1 MTNRINTSRILRRL
15 VAGLA
20 AALLATF
27 AAASSARADEPT
39 GTIAGTIT
47 NNGIPVPDASIFVS
61 AADGSFGESGMTDWI
76 GRYTVSNLPVAGSP
90 YRVSV
95 EAPGHP
101 KQYAHGK
108 ADLESATLFP
118 VTADGVTTVD
128 ESLLPTGT
136 IIGRFTDPAGNGVS
150 AWVGAYGSQGVPTGA
165 TADGDGNYSISVLPG
180 TYRVGFNY
188 GNTQQYAYGTFSWS
202 QASLFA
208 VAAGETVTVNDV
220 RLETGTIAGRLTN
233 ADGTPAAGIS
243 VQAEGDT
250 SYGFGATDDSGAY
263 RIEDLV
269 PGAYRVYFRLPSGA
283 QQWAPQALTRTQ
295 AQSFDV
301 AGGGTVT
308 LDEQLVP
315 LGSIAGR
322 FTDANGAPFP
332 NVSVMV
338 DSDNVEGNITTTTDA
353 AGTYRIDGVPAADYR
368 VRFYDW
374 QTNLDQYAHGKRSR
388 EAADPITVRADQT
401 TTVDDQR
408 LPTGTI
414 RVTAK
419 DSLTGAAVDNF
430 YVQVGEQIVSTT
442 TGAVLLSDI
451 AIGTHTVRGGGD
463 DHFLPGNGPEVTV
476 TAGQQAEVELA
487 LQPYGKISTT
497 VVDRATGAP
506 VGDACVYA
514 QKVST
519 FVVELGCGGQSDS
532 TGAVTLRVR
541 DSGSYNVFVMPE
553 RGSPYGGQW
562 VGPTGGTGTQ
572 AAATRVTVAP
582 GVTTSLAP
590 VRLDPVGRISGTVT
604 GTSGDPVRHGIVSL
618 VGPSVLLGSDTYHW
632 PVAEDGSYTVDQ
644 LGPYRWPLLFAADNH
659 PLQWSGGV
667 GNRLTAR
674 LVPVHAGGTTDF
686 DYRMKAGAKLRIG
699 LPDANGAGRV
709 VVRNAVTADP
719 VGVAGNISPDVSIPV
734 IGTQR
739 VKVEITGVP
748 PQWYGGTDFASA
760 TPVWIPRSG
769 TVTITFPAN

>member
-27 AAASSARADEPT
+27 AAASPARADEPT

-47 NNGIPVPDASIFVS
+47 NNGSPVRDASVFVY
-61 AADGSFGESGMTDWI
+61 AADGSFGESAMTDWN
-76 GRYTVSNLPVAGSP
+76 GQYTVSNLPVTGSP

-108 ADLESATLFP
+108 TDLESATLFP
-118 VTADGVTTVD
+118 VTAEQVTTVD
-128 ESLLPTGT
+128 EALLPTGT
-136 IIGRFTDPAGNGVS
+136 ISGRFTDPAGNGVS
-150 AWVGAYGSQGVPTGA
+150 AWVGAYAGYGLPTGSP
-165 TADGDGNYSISVLPG
+165 ADADGNYSISVLPG

-202 QASLFA
+202 QASLFT

-233 ADGTPAAGIS
+233 ADGTPAAGVS

-250 SYGFGATDDSGAY
+250 FNGFGATDDSGAY

-269 PGAYRVYFRLPSGA
+269 PGAYRVYFQLPSGA

-295 AQSFDV
+295 ARSFDV

-315 LGSIAGR
+315 LGSIVGR

-338 DSDNVEGNITTTTDA
+338 DSDDVEGNITTTTDA
-353 AGTYRIDGVPAADYR
+353 DGTYRIDGAPAADYR

-388 EAADPITVRADQT
+388 EAADPITVRAGQT

-414 RVTAK
+414 RVTAR
-419 DSLTGAAVDNF
+419 DSLTGTAINSFWASAGDRHL
-430 YVQVGEQIVSTT
+430 SATD
-442 TGAVLLSDI
+442 GAVVLPDI
-451 AIGTHTVRGGGD
+451 AVGTYTLRAGGD
-463 DHFLPGNGPEVTV
+463 EHFLTGDGPTVTV
-476 TAGQQAEVELA
+476 SAGQQAEVELT
-487 LQPYGKISTT
+487 LQPYAKITTT
-497 VVDRATGAP
+497 VTDRASGAP
-506 VGDACVYA
+506 VGNACVYA
-514 QKVST
+514 QQVNEFLT
-519 FVVELGCGGQSDS
+519 EFGCHGYSDA
-532 TGAVTLRVR
+532 TGAVTLRKAAP
-541 DSGSYNVFVMPE
+541 GPYQLFVMPE

-562 VGPTGGTGTQ
+562 VGPNGGTGSQ
-572 AAATRVTVAP
+572 RDAARV
-582 GVTTSLAP
+582 GVTAGATTTVAP
-590 VRLDPVGRISGTVT
+590 VRLDAAGTITGILT
-604 GTSGDPVRHGIVSL
+604 GTDGTPARHGSVSIVA
-618 VGPSVLLGSDTYHW
+618 PSVVSGGDGYSW
-632 PVAEDGSYTVDQ
+632 PVAEDGSYTVDR
-644 LGPYRWPLLFAADNH
+644 LGPYRWPLLFNADGH
-659 PLQWSGGV
+659 PYQWSGGV

-674 LVPVHAGGTTDF
+674 LVPVRAGGSTDY
-686 DYRMKAGAKLRIG
+686 DYRLTAGAKLRVR
-699 LPDANGAGRV
+699 LPGPGRV
-709 VVRNAVTADP
+709 IVRNAVTADP
-719 VGVAGNISPDVSIPV
+719 MAVAGDRDGSAEVLIPV
-734 IGTQR
+734 IGAQR
-739 VKVEITGVP
+739 VTVEYAAGTNTR
-748 PQWYGGTDFASA
+748 WYGGTDPASA